1 MKLKGVIFDFNG
13 TLFWD
18 TKLHNKA
25 WDLFLDKVGIGLTD
39 REKTEIIHG
48 KNNKDILNK
57 LFRKELSRE
66 DIEKF
71 STEKEKIY
79 QAICLR
85 QDMQLAPGAEEFLN
99 FLGTNNIP
107 STIATA
113 SEVDNVNFYFDH
125 LDLKS
130 FFDRAKVIFDDGS
143 LYSKPHPQIF
153 QKAMKVL
160 GIKESETLIFEDSI
174 AGISAAENAGAGRI
188 IIVNSNN
195 GDYSRWDYQQIKS
208 FSEVDKNLFECIPNV

>member
-25 WDLFLDKVGIGLTD
+25 WDLFLDKMGISLTD
-39 REKTEIIHG
+39 LEKTEKIHG
-48 KNNKDILNK
+48 KNNKDILNNV
-57 LFRKELSRE
+57 FPMELSEE
-66 DIEKF
+66 DIVKF
-71 STEKEKIY
+71 STEKERIY

-85 QDMQLAPGAEEFLN
+85 QDMQLAPGAKEFLN
-99 FLGTNNIP
+99 FLLTNNIP

-125 LDLKS
+125 LDLKP

-153 QKAMKVL
+153 QKAMNVL
-160 GIKESETLIFEDSI
+160 GLKESETLIFEDSL
-174 AGISAAENAGAGRI
+174 AGIAAAENAGAGRI

-195 GDYSRWDYQQIKS
+195 ENYSRWDYQQIKS
-208 FSEVDKNLFECIPNV
+208 FSEVDKNLFDGIHNR